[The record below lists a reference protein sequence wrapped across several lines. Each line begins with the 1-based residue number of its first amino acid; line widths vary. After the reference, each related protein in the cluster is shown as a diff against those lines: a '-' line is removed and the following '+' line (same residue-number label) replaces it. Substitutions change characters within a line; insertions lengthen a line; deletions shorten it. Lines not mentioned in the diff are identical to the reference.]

1 MRNPDLSLRVFLR
14 CASREAVTCSSHGAA
29 NSTPETGIVA
39 WRLVRVLQDVD
50 DALRCFHAHAGRKTR
65 DLGEEEPL
73 FASLNQIAPIR
84 LRQLGG
90 MNPRPGAD
98 ETQ

>member
-1 MRNPDLSLRVFLR
+1 MRTQ
-14 CASREAVTCSSHGAA
+14 EG
-29 NSTPETGIVA
+29 
-39 WRLVRVLQDVD
+39 
-50 DALRCFHAHAGRKTR
+50 KTR